1 MYEQSADS
9 SRSATGD
16 LESFLSVL
24 IQHRSPAKV
33 QARISCDLLQPPA
46 NAVLQDAA
54 RSDK

>member
-46 NAVLQDAA
+46 NAVFVGCGAL
-54 RSDK
+54 R